1 MDLRPP
7 ANRPGHPTPFPLH
20 VNRIGVL
27 AAALSVACEPA
38 TDTEHLLPSTTRD
51 SAGVTIVENAR
62 PDPGS
67 RLGWRVGDVP
77 AVSIGTQ
84 EGDESDMLF
93 LVSDATRLADG
104 RIAVANAGSSELRVF
119 SADGRFL
126 AAWGGQGEGPGEF
139 SGYTPDKVSRW
150 PGDSIVGDDMF
161 RAQLHVFDG
170 EGNAGR
176 TVTFPDG
183 YHSFLG
189 VMPDG
194 TVLVKPSTVFGLAFG
209 AGPLARKDQNFAF
222 LLPSGEM
229 SVSLGPQPGEEWF
242 VSTSAPAA
250 TPHPFGRS
258 TIAAIW
264 GDLAIVAPTDRYE
277 LHAYA
282 SDGSLAR
289 IVRRDHELTRPTQAD
304 VDAWIQGR
312 LAELPEE
319 RRERYQAQ
327 TEVMTPVEF
336 FPAFGDVK
344 PDAAGCLWVQ
354 DYNLPGQDRSLW
366 TVFDPSG
373 RVLGQV
379 DLPADLEVY
388 EIGVDYILG
397 ANRDELSVE
406 RVQLWALE
414 RNPG

>member
-1 MDLRPP
+1 MKGLTT
-7 ANRPGHPTPFPLH
+7 ASAGI
-20 VNRIGVL
+20 VAVL
-27 AAALSVACEPA
+27 AAGCGSDGDVVRG
-38 TDTEHLLPSTTRD
+38 LPSTTRD

-62 PDPGS
+62 PAPGS
-67 RLGWRVGDVP
+67 RLDWRVADVP

-104 RIAVANAGSSELRVF
+104 RIVVANAGSSELRIF
-119 SADGRFL
+119 SADGRYL

-150 PGDSIVGDDMF
+150 PGDSIAGEDMF
-161 RAQLHVFDG
+161 SAQLHVFDG
-170 EGNAGR
+170 DGNHGR
-176 TVTFPDG
+176 TVTLPDG
-183 YHSFLG
+183 YHSLLG

-209 AGPLARKDQNFAF
+209 AGPLARSDQDFAF
-222 LLPSGEM
+222 LLPSGEV
-229 SVSLGPQPGEEWF
+229 SASLGPQPGEEWF

-258 TIAAIW
+258 TIAAVW
-264 GDLAIVAPTDRYE
+264 GDLAIVSPTDRYE
-277 LHAYA
+277 LRAYT
-282 SDGSLAR
+282 SDGTLAR

-304 VDAWIQGR
+304 VDAWIEGR

-327 TEVMTPVEF
+327 TGMMTPVEF

-344 PDAAGCLWVQ
+344 SDPAGYLWVQ
-354 DYNLPGQDRSLW
+354 EYNLPGQDQNLW

-379 DLPADLEVY
+379 DLPADLDVY
-388 EIGVDYILG
+388 EIGVDYVLG
-397 ANRDELSVE
+397 AYRDELSVE
-406 RVQLWALE
+406 RVQLWPLNRKA
-414 RNPG
+414 G